1 MSGTMSIGEVLAALR
16 EEFPDVS
23 VSKIRFLESEGLV
36 QPARSPSGYRR
47 FAEAD
52 IERLRAIL
60 RVQRD
65 SFMPLKIIRRRLEDA
80 DARGESPDAV
90 LSAAAANGDADD
102 PSGPDRTPDDFRAPA
117 LRRTFTES
125 DLAHETGLSL
135 AQVQQLRDLG
145 VLCVHEVDGQ
155 TVFDHDDA
163 SVGELAKTL
172 LTVGLDGRQ
181 LKILRRIADQEA
193 DILEQMSVAALRNPN
208 PEAREAA
215 IERLA
220 AMAAATSGLRH
231 AFVRARL
238 RAILP
243 R

>member
-1 MSGTMSIGEVLAALR
+1 MSETMSIGEVLAALR

-23 VSKIRFLESEGLV
+23 VSKIRFLESEGLIA
-36 QPARSPSGYRR
+36 PARSPSGYRR
-47 FAEAD
+47 FGESD

-65 SFMPLKIIRRRLEDA
+65 SFMPLKIIRKKLEQA
-80 DARGESPDAV
+80 DARGGSPEAI
-90 LSAAAANGDADD
+90 LAAAAEQGSEGDEDEE
-102 PSGPDRTPDDFRAPA
+102 RRPDDFRTPVP
-117 LRRTFTES
+117 RSTYTET
-125 DLAHETGLSL
+125 DLAHETGLTL
-135 AQVQQLRDLG
+135 TQVQQLRDLG
-145 VLCVHEVDGQ
+145 VLCVHSVDGQ
-155 TVFDHDDA
+155 TVFDQEDTA
-163 SVGELAKTL
+163 FGAYAKTL
-172 LTVGLDGRQ
+172 LTLGLDGRQ

-208 PEAREAA
+208 PEAKEAA

-220 AMAAATSGLRH
+220 SMAAATSGIRH
-231 AFVRARL
+231 AYVTARL